1 MKAWTL
7 SIAAVVIA
15 QCAAAHAEGTV
26 LVKAVTTY
34 NQLPAK
40 VHMLAFGTTGD
51 APGQKVTHLPSWLG
65 EAGLTDLEAFAAA
78 AAFGVYGNDYLVN
91 YRSRKW
97 GTGAEIAGY
106 VADTVLANTDRGRG
120 NRLPDAGT
128 TVPPSRELVEWR
140 RTRLLGTLK
149 DMGTCSGALAAAVRK
164 VTALRVADDA
174 TRLLAK
180 AQRDLGAAA
189 LPPDNSC
196 LS

>member
-7 SIAAVVIA
+7 SIAAMVISP
-15 QCAAAHAEGTV
+15 CAAAHAEDAA
-26 LVKAVTTY
+26 LVKAVKTY

-40 VHMLAFGTTGD
+40 AYTLAFGTKDD
-51 APGQKVTHLPSWLG
+51 APGQQVTRLPSWLG
-65 EAGLTDLEAFAAA
+65 EAGLTDREAFAAA
-78 AAFGVYGNDYLVN
+78 AAFGVYGNDYLAN

-106 VADTVLANTDRGRG
+106 VADTLLTNTDRGRG
-120 NRLPDAGT
+120 TRLPDAGT
-128 TVPPSRELVEWR
+128 NVPPSRELVEWR
-140 RTRLLGTLK
+140 RTLLLGTLK
-149 DMGTCSGALAAAVRK
+149 DLGTCSGALAAAVRK
-164 VTALRVADDA
+164 TTALRVADDA

>member
-1 MKAWTL
+1 MKAWNL
-7 SIAAVVIA
+7 SIAAIVIA
-15 QCAAAHAEGTV
+15 QCAAAHAADAV
-26 LVKAVTTY
+26 LMNAITTY

-40 VHMLAFGTTGD
+40 VYTLAFGTTDG
-51 APGQKVTHLPSWLG
+51 APGQKVTRLPSWLG
-65 EAGLTDLEAFAAA
+65 EAGLTDREAFAAA

-97 GTGAEIAGY
+97 GKGAEIAGY
-106 VADTVLANTDRGRG
+106 VADTVLTNTDRGRG

-128 TVPPSRELVEWR
+128 NVPPSRELVEWR

-164 VTALRVADDA
+164 ATALRVADDA

-189 LPPDNSC
+189 LPPDDSC